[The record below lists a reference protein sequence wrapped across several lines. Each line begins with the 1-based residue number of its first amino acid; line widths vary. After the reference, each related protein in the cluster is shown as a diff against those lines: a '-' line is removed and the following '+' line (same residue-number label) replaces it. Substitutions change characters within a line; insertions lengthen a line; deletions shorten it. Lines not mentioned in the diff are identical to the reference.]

1 MVIIGIDIET
11 TGGTHD
17 ICEFAAVAIEAQT
30 GKEIFKIASLIDP
43 GLVDWNH
50 FAMRVHGISPSMV
63 RGKPGLLT
71 VWNDFKTSLSRYA
84 PTARCF
90 AHSAP
95 FERTHLG
102 KGLGR
107 QFNVSLECTIVLAK
121 PQMAL
126 SSYKLPLVCAA
137 LGIPFRE
144 MHRAEPDARAAALV
158 AQKLLGGRSL

>member
-84 PTARCF
+84 PTG
-90 AHSAP
+90 P
-95 FERTHLG
+95 
-102 KGLGR
+102 
-107 QFNVSLECTIVLAK
+107 
-121 PQMAL
+121 
-126 SSYKLPLVCAA
+126 LPS
-137 LGIPFRE
+137 PTT
-144 MHRAEPDARAAALV
+144 
-158 AQKLLGGRSL
+158 